1 MIGRWSVV
9 DPLYEKMR
17 RYSPYVY
24 SFNNPIRFV
33 DPDGMKPEDIII
45 VGTKGYRQQ
54 VLNQLQLL
62 TNQKISISKGGK
74 LEMSGGTKPIGT
86 DLVSNLITSDKKIII
101 QDAKGL
107 GNSTSFIDGAAAN
120 GNVRGRSGST
130 ISFDPNNLEN
140 YEEGIKNGDGTTGR
154 PAQVGLAHELG
165 HAKDGIDGKATN
177 ETLTVIDPDR
187 RDNSPTPMTKDEYR
201 IRTRVDNP
209 IRREQGAKRRA
220 IPIITN

>member
-1 MIGRWSVV
+1 
-9 DPLYEKMR
+9 MR

-130 ISFDPNNLEN
+130 ISL
-140 YEEGIKNGDGTTGR
+140 I
-154 PAQVGLAHELG
+154 Q
-165 HAKDGIDGKATN
+165 
-177 ETLTVIDPDR
+177 
-187 RDNSPTPMTKDEYR
+187 
-201 IRTRVDNP
+201 
-209 IRREQGAKRRA
+209 
-220 IPIITN
+220 II